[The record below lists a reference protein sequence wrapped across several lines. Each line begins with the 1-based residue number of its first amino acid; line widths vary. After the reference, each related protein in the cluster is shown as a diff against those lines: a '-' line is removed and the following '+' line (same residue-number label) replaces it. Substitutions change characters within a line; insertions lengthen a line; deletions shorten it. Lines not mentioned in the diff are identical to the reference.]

1 MTPDQYTVVGRA
13 APALFAE
20 ALRRFG
26 KVTFRAAGHSMLPAI
41 PPGQLVRLV
50 HATIEDVQ
58 PGDVIVYVERGRL
71 VAHRLVRKTQRGR
84 AIVTRGDAHLACDRP
99 VPAIQLLGRVV
110 DVRPCTTGD
119 RLRGIALRLRIH
131 LAKRIASTAA
141 RLWAQISPAAAL

>member
-1 MTPDQYTVVGRA
+1 MVGRA

-99 VPAIQLLGRVV
+99 VTGHPAPRPRRGRPALHDGGSTSRDRATSPYPSGQADRV
-110 DVRPCTTGD
+110 DSG
-119 RLRGIALRLRIH
+119 
-131 LAKRIASTAA
+131 
-141 RLWAQISPAAAL
+141 AALGAD